1 MDDADR
7 QQLKDQEER
16 WDSRA
21 SSWDKEIQDED
32 SYVNFENG
40 YEEFLAVQKE
50 LLNDMGNVGVGIDIG
65 CGSGVPSA
73 MLANYVSTLYLLD
86 LSEKM
91 LEEAKKKVPGAI
103 LLHTTAT
110 EIPLDDRIVDVV
122 ISRGVVV
129 SHLPHSIYMDFFK
142 EVQRITKDGAVLL
155 FDFMSNMK
163 SADFVNQSPKISFS
177 EKEIEEILTSHEFT
191 NITFYG
197 EPINRVVRVSA
208 VRTERS
214 E

>member
-110 EIPLDDRIVDVV
+110 EIPLDDRTVDVV